1 MTTSAIAVGILGTGR
16 MGSAMAV
23 AVTNAGLP
31 LHLYNRSPGP
41 AEALAER
48 LGATAWPTPAALAAH
63 VDIAISMVADGRAV
77 EALHAG
83 PDGIP
88 AGIRQGSVVVDMSTV
103 LPATI
108 RSVAPAIRDRGAG
121 ILDSPVSGSTALAEQ
136 GKLTLM
142 VGGSSADI
150 ERARPALEAI
160 GSRIFHLGPLGTG
173 AAMKLAV
180 NTVVF
185 ALNNGL
191 AEGLVLAERAG
202 IDRERAYEVLASSA
216 IAAPYVSYKSAHFV
230 EPDATPVAFSLEL
243 EEKDLS
249 LIAALADEV
258 GAAIPQATVNLAV
271 ARAAAASQGADRD
284 MATIAGHLRGL
295 ASGSPAEGPQAAA
308 VARAGPR
315 SD

>member
-1 MTTSAIAVGILGTGR
+1 MTEVGILGTGR

-23 AVTNAGLP
+23 AVANAGLP
-31 LHLYNRSPGP
+31 LHLYNRSPES
-41 AEALAER
+41 AAALAAR
-48 LGATAWPTPAALAAH
+48 LGATAWPTAATLAAH
-63 VDIAISMVADGRAV
+63 VDVAISMVADGPAV

-88 AGIRQGSVVVDMSTV
+88 AGIRPGSVVVDMSTV
-103 LPATI
+103 LPSTI
-108 RSVAPAIRDRGAG
+108 RSLAPAVRGRGAG

-142 VGGSSADI
+142 VGGSDEDL

-160 GSRIFHLGPLGTG
+160 GSRIYHLGPLGTG

-185 ALNNGL
+185 ALNGGL

-202 IDRERAYEVLASSA
+202 IERSVAYEVLASSA
-216 IAAPYVSYKSAHFV
+216 IAAPYVSYKTAHFV
-230 EPDATPVAFSLEL
+230 EPDATPVAFALGL

-249 LIAALADEV
+249 LIEALADEV
-258 GAAIPQATVNLAV
+258 GAAIPQSTVNLAV
-271 ARAAAASQGADRD
+271 ARAAAASQGSGRD
-284 MATIAGHLRGL
+284 IATVAGHLRGL
-295 ASGSPAEGPQAAA
+295 AEAGAGAGAG
-308 VARAGPR
+308 ARAGPP
-315 SD
+315 DG

>member
-1 MTTSAIAVGILGTGR
+1 MATPAIAVGILGTGR

-23 AVTNAGLP
+23 AVANAGLG
-31 LHLYNRSPGP
+31 LHLYNRSPEP
-41 AEALAER
+41 AAALAER
-48 LGATAWPTPAALAAH
+48 LGAAAWPTPAALAAH
-63 VDIAISMVADGRAV
+63 VDVAISMVADGAAV
-77 EALHAG
+77 EALNAG

-88 AGIRQGSVVVDMSTV
+88 AGIRAGSVVVDMSTV
-103 LPATI
+103 LPLTT
-108 RSVAPAIRDRGAG
+108 RSIAPAIRGRGAG

-142 VGGSSADI
+142 VGGTDEDL
-150 ERARPALEAI
+150 ERARQALEAI

-202 IDRERAYEVLASSA
+202 IERALAYEVLASSA
-216 IAAPYVSYKSAHFV
+216 IAAPYVSYKAAHFV
-230 EPDATPVAFSLEL
+230 EPDSTPVAFALEL

-249 LIAALADEV
+249 LISALAEEV
-258 GAAIPQATVNLAV
+258 GAAIPQSMVNLAV
-271 ARAAAASQGADRD
+271 ARAAAASQGPERD
-284 MATIAGHLRGL
+284 MATVAGHLRGQGP
-295 ASGSPAEGPQAAA
+295 GSREPGPVVATG
-308 VARAGPR
+308 ARAGPP
-315 SD
+315 DG